1 MVRNYNYDT
10 HHSWNMET
18 LVMKSDAE
26 EILDDVWELLDTHTL
41 VGGIIDSSILY
52 EYVAA
57 KRLEFLPSEGDCAG

>member
-1 MVRNYNYDT
+1 
-10 HHSWNMET
+10 MET